1 MYVFSP
7 SLSPSLSLSLSHA
20 HTHTHASPRL
30 ETPEAGRKINTVYI
44 KAFERDFSLITM
56 RFEYWLRRFEAEI
69 FFCFFFCLSY
79 TSIVN
84 LPEIFMITKK
94 I

>member
-1 MYVFSP
+1 
-7 SLSPSLSLSLSHA
+7 
-20 HTHTHASPRL
+20 
-30 ETPEAGRKINTVYI
+30 
-44 KAFERDFSLITM
+44 M

-69 FFCFFFCLSY
+69 FFCFFFFFFCLSY

-94 I
+94 SRKFNTSTDTAPNEY